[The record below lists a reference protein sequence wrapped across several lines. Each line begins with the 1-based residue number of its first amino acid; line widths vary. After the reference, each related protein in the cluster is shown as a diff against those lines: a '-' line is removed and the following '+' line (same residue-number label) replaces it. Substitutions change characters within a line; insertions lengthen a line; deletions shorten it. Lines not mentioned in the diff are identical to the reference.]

1 MKRAFWFVIIFL
13 ILAIA
18 AFYFLQDKLF
28 TKERGV
34 FDLVPEDAVMVIEAS
49 NIVGVWNNFTTT
61 SIWKNLSQSNQY
73 LIWQQDLEQLDS
85 IAGGSG
91 ELDKFFK
98 GRQFLVSTHPIA
110 KDEYDHIFYVPVPG
124 MDNFE
129 ALLRIIEHYKN
140 RFSFTER
147 IYNNIEIT
155 EIKDRRRAK
164 IFSFIMLDN
173 HFIGSFTP
181 FLVED
186 VIRNADSEIPASFK
200 ILHLEV
206 FDHITPNQSEARV
219 YLNFSFLEPFVRIFL
234 KEYGGINKTLR
245 LFSGLTV
252 FDLDMDDKNLYLN
265 GFTYNQDDSYLAK
278 VYKKQRPL
286 QSDLKNYLPNRTSLL
301 WHITFSDFMD
311 WEMTRSD
318 YIHQSDDEYKGSLEF
333 FTQFNFNQKELYA
346 NLSGDLGLAY
356 LESID
361 NEYPD
366 KVLFL
371 KSVNIEKTM
380 SMFNELA
387 VYSSKKN
394 GEDSVYFEEFSENKL
409 MFIEINELPN
419 RLFGPTFSGFRNA
432 YFTNLDNYL
441 LISNKIQVLKTIISD
456 FESEDTW
463 GKSVKQNLFLQSTQ
477 EETNLSLIV
486 NIPRAWDLIKAN
498 LNPTYQERMDKLA
511 PQLRRFNMSAFQ
523 ISSDGNEFFTSIVI
537 NHLDFDPN
545 TLKRSNFILENEFE
559 INDSIVSKPMIV
571 RNHENQSL
579 EMIVHDK
586 SNNLS
591 LISTDGKSIWIDSV
605 GPDINTDLFQIDYFT
620 NNNLQYL
627 FATGNKVN
635 LIDRN
640 GNKVEGFPWILD
652 YTIDR
657 MAVIDYDKSK
667 NYRIFISDYT
677 GNLYLYDKT
686 GHNLEG
692 WDPKP
697 VTGRLSS
704 PLFHVRVRGKDC
716 MIAVQENGII
726 NIMNRRGKMYPGF
739 PLDLKTKILGDIFIE
754 LGEDFSKTQL
764 IIVTEN
770 GEIVNFN
777 LNGLIIFRDQLIK
790 PSREAKFWLVKER
803 QGKGYVI
810 VIQEL
815 NKVTVLDKN
824 GNRIFNDNYFSHDQF
839 SVQYYDFGT
848 GEEVYAITDAIQGFT
863 YLYNGL
869 GNLVNSEPLSSS
881 FPVAIIYSS
890 TLSKFR
896 VYHGHQ
902 NKLMIS
908 SFFSN

>member
-1 MKRAFWFVIIFL
+1 MKRAFWIVIIFI
-13 ILAIA
+13 ILATV
-18 AFYFLQDKLF
+18 AFYIFQDKLF
-28 TKERGV
+28 TKESGV
-34 FDLVPEDAVMVIEAS
+34 FDLVPEDAVTVIETS
-49 NIVGVWNNFTTT
+49 NAVGLWNNFIAT
-61 SIWKNLSQSNQY
+61 SIWKNLSQSNEY

-85 IAGGSG
+85 IAGSNG
-91 ELDKFFK
+91 ELDNAFK
-98 GRQFLVSTHPIA
+98 GKQFLISTHPIA
-110 KDEYDHIFYVPVPG
+110 KDEYDHIFFIPIPG
-124 MDNFE
+124 MENFG
-129 ALLRIIEHYKN
+129 ALSKTIEHYKS

-147 IYNNIEIT
+147 IYNNIKIT
-155 EIKDRRRAK
+155 EIKDRQRAK

-173 HFIGSFTP
+173 YFIGSFTP

-186 VIRNADSEIPASFK
+186 VIRNADNEIAPSFK
-200 ILHLEV
+200 NLHSSV
-206 FDHITPNQSEARV
+206 FDHLTPTQGETRV

-252 FDLDMDDKNLYLN
+252 FDLDMDDKNIYLN

-278 VYKKQRPL
+278 VYKEQRPL
-286 QSDLKNYLPNRTSLL
+286 RSDLKNYLPNRTSLL

-311 WEMTRSD
+311 WEMARSD
-318 YIHQSDDEYKGSLEF
+318 FIHESDDEYIGSMEF
-333 FTQFNFNQKELYA
+333 FSRFNFNRKELYS

-366 KVLFL
+366 KVLFI
-371 KSVNIEKTM
+371 KSANIDKTM
-380 SMFNELA
+380 SMFTELA
-387 VYSSKKN
+387 LNSSKSN

-409 MFIEINELPN
+409 MFIDINELPN
-419 RLFGPTFSGFRNA
+419 RLFGPTFYGFRNT
-432 YFTNLDNYL
+432 YFTNLDDYL
-441 LISNKIQVLKTIISD
+441 LISNKIQVLKTLISD

-463 GKSVKQNLFLQSTQ
+463 GKSVKQNMFLQSTQ

-498 LNPTYQERMDKLA
+498 LNPVYQERMDKLA
-511 PQLRRFNMSAFQ
+511 PQLRRFNMTAFH
-523 ISSDGNEFFTSIVI
+523 ISSDGNEFFTSMVI
-537 NHLDFDPN
+537 NHLDFDP
-545 TLKRSNFILENEFE
+545 TIVKRSNFILENEFE

-571 RNHENQSL
+571 RNHVNQSL
-579 EMIVHDK
+579 EIILHDK

-605 GPDINTDLFQIDYFT
+605 GPDMNTDLFQIDYFI
-620 NNNLQYL
+620 NNKLQYL
-627 FATGNKVN
+627 FATGRKVN
-635 LIDRN
+635 LFDRN

-657 MAVIDYDKSK
+657 IMVIDYDKSK
-667 NYRIFISDYT
+667 NYRIFISDNT
-677 GNLYLYDKT
+677 GNLYLYDKA
-686 GHNLEG
+686 GNNLDG
-692 WDPKP
+692 WDPRP

-704 PLFHVRVRGKDC
+704 PPFHVKVRGKDC

-726 NIMNRRGKMYPGF
+726 NVMNRRGEMYPGF
-739 PLDLKTKILGDIFIE
+739 PLDLKSKILSDIFIE
-754 LGEDFSKTQL
+754 VGEDFSKTRL
-764 IIVTEN
+764 ITVTEN
-770 GEIVNFN
+770 GEIVNLN
-777 LNGLIIFRDQLIK
+777 LNGLVIFRDQLIK
-790 PSREAKFWLVKER
+790 PSREAQFRLVKEK

-824 GNRIFNDNYFSHDQF
+824 GNRIFNDHYLSNDQF
-839 SVQYYDFGT
+839 SVQYYNFGT

-863 YLYNGL
+863 YLYNSL

-881 FPVAIIYSS
+881 FPVAIVYSS

-902 NKLMIS
+902 NKMMIS

>member
-1 MKRAFWFVIIFL
+1 LKRAFWIAIIFL
-13 ILAIA
+13 VLATA

-49 NIVGVWNNFTTT
+49 NAVGVWNNFTTT

-85 IAGGSG
+85 IAGGDG
-91 ELDKFFK
+91 ELDKAFK
-98 GRQFLVSTHPIA
+98 GRQFLISTHPIA
-110 KDEYDHIFYVPVPG
+110 KDEYDHIFYIPMPG

-129 ALLRIIEHYKN
+129 ALLKIIEHYKI

-155 EIKDRRRAK
+155 EIKDRRKSK

-186 VIRNADSEIPASFK
+186 VIRNADNEIPASFK
-200 ILHLEV
+200 NLHLDV
-206 FDHITPNQSEARV
+206 FDHLTPNQGGARV

-265 GFTYNQDDSYLAK
+265 GFTYDQDDSYLAK

-311 WEMTRSD
+311 WEMTRAD
-318 YIHQSDDEYKGSLEF
+318 FIHQSDDEYKGSLEF
-333 FTQFNFNQKELYA
+333 FKRFNFNQRELYA

-361 NEYPD
+361 NQYPD

-371 KSVNIEKTM
+371 KSANIDKTM
-380 SMFNELA
+380 SMFTELA
-387 VYSSKKN
+387 VNSSKSN

-409 MFIEINELPN
+409 MFIDINELPN
-419 RLFGPTFSGFRNA
+419 RLFGPTFSGFRNT
-432 YFTNLDNYL
+432 YFTNLDDYL

-511 PQLRRFNMSAFQ
+511 PQLRRFSMSAFQ

-537 NHLDFDPN
+537 NHLDFDP
-545 TLKRSNFILENEFE
+545 TTIKRSNFILENEFE

-571 RNHENQSL
+571 RNHEDQSL
-579 EMIVHDK
+579 EFIVLDK
-586 SNNLS
+586 SYNLS
-591 LISTDGKSIWIDSV
+591 LISTNGESIWIDSV
-605 GPDINTDLFQIDYFT
+605 GPDMNMDLFQIDYFI
-620 NNNLQYL
+620 NNKLQYL
-627 FATGNKVN
+627 FATGSKVN

-667 NYRIFISDYT
+667 NYRIFISDNT

-686 GHNLEG
+686 GNNLDG

-697 VTGRLSS
+697 VSGRLST
-704 PLFHVRVRGKDC
+704 PPFHIRVRGMDC

-726 NIMNRRGKMYPGF
+726 NVMNRRGKMYPGF
-739 PLDLKTKILGDIFIE
+739 PLDIKSKILSDIFIE
-754 LGEDFSKTQL
+754 FGEDFSKTQL

-777 LNGLIIFRDQLIK
+777 LNGLIIFRDQLVK
-790 PSREAKFWLVKER
+790 PSREAKFRLVKER

-824 GNRIFNDNYFSHDQF
+824 GNRIFNDNYFSNDQF

-848 GEEVYAITDAIQGFT
+848 GEEVYAITDAVQGFT